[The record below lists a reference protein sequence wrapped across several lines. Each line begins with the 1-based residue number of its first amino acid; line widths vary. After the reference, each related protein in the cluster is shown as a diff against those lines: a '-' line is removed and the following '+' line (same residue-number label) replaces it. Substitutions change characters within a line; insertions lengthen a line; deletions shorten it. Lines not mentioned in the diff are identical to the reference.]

1 MRTRLIDLGTLAAAL
16 LAASSV
22 SAHVN
27 VVFDKSR
34 TSKDPVKARMK
45 K

>member
-1 MRTRLIDLGTLAAAL
+1 MRTRLIGLGTLAAAL

-27 VVFDKSR
+27 VVFDKVEN
-34 TSKDPVKARMK
+34 VKGPG
-45 K
+45 